1 MYGCKP
7 VATPL
12 VTNEKLMK
20 KDGSKKASAS
30 IYRSL
35 IGSLLPIWDSNKARH
50 NVRSKPIKMVHAE
63 SEPNSLRCREN
74 LTILSTRKNEV
85 WNLVQFHFR
94 LKVYR
99 LH

>member
-20 KDGSKKASAS
+20 KDGSKKANAS

-35 IGSLLPIWDSNKARH
+35 IGSLLYLKAR
-50 NVRSKPIKMVHAE
+50 R
-63 SEPNSLRCREN
+63 PNIMFAASL
-74 LTILSTRKNEV
+74 
-85 WNLVQFHFR
+85 
-94 LKVYR
+94 
-99 LH
+99 